1 VLKNITRVRVRYK
14 DTDAMG
20 IAYYANY
27 LIWFE
32 VGRTE
37 WMRALGP
44 SYSELEQSGL
54 FLPVIKVSC
63 QYKAPAR
70 YDDELTVI
78 TWIESLRGV
87 RVAFNYEIHRDE
99 QLIARGNTEHA
110 FVNEKGRPI
119 VLRKKNPFLWK
130 KLLQALE
137 DSPADK

>member
-1 VLKNITRVRVRYK
+1 MLKNITRVRVRYK